1 MRSATVGW
9 WLLDSKR
16 ASGLWPFFG
25 VGKMNNAGELGK
37 IYQDGEVIV
46 RQGEVGDCMYVVQE
60 GKVEVVLETEG
71 REIRLAELGEGEL
84 IGEMAIFD
92 REVRMATVRAF
103 GKARVL
109 TVDERNF
116 LRRVHEDPSLAYR
129 LVRTMSQRIRELTT
143 EVARLQE

>member
-1 MRSATVGW
+1 
-9 WLLDSKR
+9 
-16 ASGLWPFFG
+16 
-25 VGKMNNAGELGK
+25 MNNAGELGK

-129 LVRTMSQRIRELTT
+129 LVRTMSQRIRELTA
-143 EVARLQE
+143 EIARLRE